1 MSAGKTTLL
10 PSDRQINLLHA
21 SGLTILE
28 KGEDG
33 VPHPPCQLLLGDQI
47 EVAIGAGETDGTDA
61 GGEQVHQFALAL
73 GVRAP
78 QAKLFEDTVTFV
90 DKAIAVFVIGVQV
103 GEAVTGEGAEQ
114 LAAIVDAAIAVTVQ
128 RQERA
133 ARGEARHAV
142 ALAIGIQIEI
152 DARGAIQA
160 YRAAV
165 QVEYQRIFEG
175 RPGTY

>member
-10 PSDRQINLLHA
+10 PSDRQIDLLHA

-28 KGEDG
+28 KEESGA
-33 VPHPPCQLLLGDQI
+33 PHSSFQLLLGDQI
-47 EVAIGAGETDGTDA
+47 EVAIGTGETDGANA

-78 QAKLFEDTVTFV
+78 QTQLFEDAVTFV

-103 GEAVTGEGAEQ
+103 SEAVTGEGAEQ

-133 ARGEARHAV
+133 AGGEAGHAV
-142 ALAIGIQIEI
+142 TLAIGIQIEI
-152 DARGAIQA
+152 DTLGAIQA

-165 QVEYQRIFEG
+165 QVEYQRIL
-175 RPGTY
+175 